1 MPISVKRIG
10 KRYRLVEP
18 DGTIA
23 KNDRGTAIDGGGH
36 STKDR
41 AEAQSRA
48 IRIRKSSV
56 EIE

>member
-1 MPISVKRIG
+1 M
-10 KRYRLVEP
+10 EP

-23 KNDRGTAIDGGGH
+23 KNDKGTAIDGGGH
-36 STKDR
+36 NTKDK